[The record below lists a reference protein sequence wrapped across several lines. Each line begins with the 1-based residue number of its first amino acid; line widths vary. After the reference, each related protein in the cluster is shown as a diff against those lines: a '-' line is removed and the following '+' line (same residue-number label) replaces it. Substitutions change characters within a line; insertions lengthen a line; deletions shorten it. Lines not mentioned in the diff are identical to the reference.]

1 MIKKILFFLLITS
14 LFSSCFIMKK
24 KDYYTN
30 YKKNGKNLTKGRSSC
45 NMFPYPIKEMRKPR

>member
-30 YKKNGKNLTKGRSSC
+30 YKKNGRNLTKGRSSC
-45 NMFPYPIKEMRKPR
+45 NMFPYPIKEMRKR